1 MVRRRHMLLSA
12 ADVRLER
19 RLDEV
24 AAQAV
29 AKARKAAAA
38 SKVSAATVQNR
49 RLAGDLQLFVYAGA
63 LSQGC

>member
-1 MVRRRHMLLSA
+1 VHIAACLVRRGHSLLSA
-12 ADVRLER
+12 TDARLER

-38 SKVSAATVQNR
+38 SKVSAAKVGTLLLNPKP
-49 RLAGDLQLFVYAGA
+49 
-63 LSQGC
+63 